1 VKVAAKPLSFA
12 LYVNQ
17 STILFALALL
27 VLLLLL
33 LPLSLLVLLPH
44 GLLLLFLVQLV
55 LAEADAS
62 TRLLDPKPDL
72 RENRTYRKL
81 MLQQLHL

>member
-1 VKVAAKPLSFA
+1 
-12 LYVNQ
+12 
-17 STILFALALL
+17 
-27 VLLLLL
+27 LL

-44 GLLLLFLVQLV
+44 GLLLLLLVQLV
-55 LAEADAS
+55 LADADAS

-81 MLQQLHL
+81 MLQQFHL

>member
-1 VKVAAKPLSFA
+1 VKDAAKPLSFA

-27 VLLLLL
+27 VLLLLM
-33 LPLSLLVLLPH
+33 PLSPLVLLPH
-44 GLLLLFLVQLV
+44 GLLLLLLVQLV

>member
-1 VKVAAKPLSFA
+1 
-12 LYVNQ
+12 
-17 STILFALALL
+17 
-27 VLLLLL
+27 L
-33 LPLSLLVLLPH
+33 LPLSPLVLLPH
-44 GLLLLFLVQLV
+44 GLLLLLLVQLV

-81 MLQQLHL
+81 MLQQFHL